1 LKRGGV
7 GIAQWASVAAL
18 KFGVVVQRS
27 TLVQCF
33 LSPAIDMHSF
43 AAAQPTFDLCSF
55 VDHSSFVVVEVQWIG
70 TAIAVAAICIHRCQ
84 GYNGLVSG
92 STQNT
97 ATRSKYPKQQVQKL
111 VTPSIPNS

>member
-43 AAAQPTFDLCSF
+43 AAAHPTFDLNSF
-55 VDHSSFVVVEVQWIG
+55 IDRSSNVIIVEEQWVG
-70 TAIAVAAICIHRCQ
+70 TAAAVAAVCIHRCQ

-92 STQNT
+92 HGQPK
-97 ATRSKYPKQQVQKL
+97 TRSKYPKQQVQKL